1 MTTLVKI
8 LFEKNRVIAV
18 GRLLKIVAG
27 RLLCATIARNGNAR
41 GYPDGRA
48 RSCFQKLTTSVLS
61 IRVSNR
67 SSINNQPLNM
77 TQIGKRSVGSFK
89 MTDTALTCLFV
100 FFFV

>member
-41 GYPDGRA
+41 GYARRA
-48 RSCFQKLTTSVLS
+48 SPLIFSQA
-61 IRVSNR
+61 
-67 SSINNQPLNM
+67 NN
-77 TQIGKRSVGSFK
+77 
-89 MTDTALTCLFV
+89 
-100 FFFV
+100 